1 VKKTEHSLPPARRT
15 SSNIVFRQAQPRGR
29 LFFRCSGKK
38 RGPPS
43 QPKEDKAKVAAYLWQ
58 QATIRGHDYH
68 EDSSGLSK
76 ALAESANDVVTAD
89 EEYA

>member
-1 VKKTEHSLPPARRT
+1 MSFLRSSAVVNT
-15 SSNIVFRQAQPRGR
+15 SIVE
-29 LFFRCSGKK
+29 S
-38 RGPPS
+38 
-43 QPKEDKAKVAAYLWQ
+43 KEDKAKVAAYLWQ